1 MENEKAV
8 FKNAW
13 PYGVDKMNLPVKDL
27 ETVVP
32 YYETMFGCKVEP
44 IMNAPV
50 KSAILT
56 RDGVQI
62 GFCENGGDPA
72 QEGCFFEVDN
82 VENAYRE
89 MAEKGLINDRSAIK
103 FEQHGTTSWKLFYV
117 VAPDGLC
124 FSLGEKQV

>member
-1 MENEKAV
+1 MQNEKAV

-13 PYGVDKMNLPVKDL
+13 PYGEDKMNLPVRDL
-27 ETVVP
+27 ESVIP
-32 YYETMFGCKVEP
+32 FYEKMFGFTVEP
-44 IMNAPV
+44 LQDVPR
-50 KSAILT
+50 KSAILR
-56 RDGVQI
+56 RDDIEI

-82 VENAYRE
+82 VEAAYRE
-89 MAEKGLINDRSAIK
+89 LAEKGLINERSAIK

-124 FSLGEKQV
+124 FSLGQRQA